1 MADYNNDDF
10 ITLFPGVYTER
21 EKPYVEKYFEECA
34 AINRRGTIDAG
45 RLIQG
50 TLPEDTP
57 GIGPVVH
64 VTEEMVRYNN
74 GKYDPENPLYNDKAY
89 AQKMGHPDILAF
101 FTYGAH
107 DDTYTSPYPP
117 EARDT
122 LLVSQ
127 LSHSVSSLCPIYP
140 GDTLYLVH
148 DKRTITDLT
157 PAQGDKHRTLAL
169 HSEGSIYN
177 QHGEKVNAVEFNVT
191 ESVRI
196 FKDGK
201 RPEVMGFPEIWEAP
215 DWNKRPPHYYTDED
229 YGYIRSVWASEKR
242 QGNKPLYWED
252 VQIGDTPA
260 MTADGPIIESVLP
273 TAPYGQGIGGTRTM
287 KKEIM
292 DEDVFKTMIKR
303 PEDGIYVL
311 ADKAAY
317 TPAIPDNAQVI
328 MLFDDGRRTD
338 EEDGAVNTSDI
349 HSSENADTRA
359 AIINFFGR
367 DTAIR
372 HIHNW
377 IGDYG
382 IVRNIKWSIM
392 CPETHALYNKPV
404 PANPYFR
411 RFIQQ
416 VPELKGKTVNTHGL
430 TKDMAFV
437 KSQVIDKYVENGEF
451 IVKLIWWIEE
461 IEHNIWIEGSADVCL
476 PSKSQVTGNTDGSEQ

>member
-1 MADYNNDDF
+1 MADYRNEDF
-10 ITLFPGVYTER
+10 ITLYPGVYTER
-21 EKPYVEKYFEECA
+21 EKAPVEKYLKECA
-34 AINRRGTIDAG
+34 AINGRGPVDVS
-45 RLIQG
+45 RLVSG
-50 TLPEDTP
+50 KLPKDTP
-57 GIGPVVH
+57 GIGPVVY

-74 GKYDPENPLYNDKAY
+74 GKYDPENPLYNDQDY
-89 AQKMGHPDILAF
+89 AKKMGFPDILAF

-107 DDTYTSPYPP
+107 DDTYTAPYPP
-117 EARDT
+117 ETRDT

-127 LSHSVSSLCPIYP
+127 ISHSISALTPIFP

-148 DKRTITDLT
+148 DKRTIIDLT
-157 PAQGDKHRTLAL
+157 PPQGDKHRTLAL

-177 QHGEKVNAVEFNVT
+177 QRGEKVNAVEFNVT

-196 FKDGK
+196 FKEGK
-201 RPEVMGFPEIWEAP
+201 RPAVMGFPEIWEAP
-215 DWNKRPPHYYTDED
+215 DWNRRPLHVYTDED
-229 YGYIRSVWASEKR
+229 YAYIKSVWAAEER
-242 QGNKPLYWED
+242 RGNEQLYWED
-252 VQIGDTPA
+252 VKIGDMPA

-292 DEDVFKTMIKR
+292 DENIFKTMIRRKK
-303 PEDGIYVL
+303 DGIYVL
-311 ADKAAY
+311 PDKAAY
-317 TPAIPDNAQVI
+317 TPKIPDNVQVM

-338 EEDGAVNTSDI
+338 EDGAVNTSDI
-349 HSSENADTRA
+349 HSTEDGDDRA

-382 IVRNIKWSIM
+382 RIRNIKWSIM
-392 CPETHALYNKPV
+392 CPETHAMYGKPV
-404 PANPYFR
+404 PVNPYFC
-411 RFIQQ
+411 RFIQK
-416 VPELKGKTVNTHGL
+416 VPMLKGKTVNTHGL

-437 KSQVIDKYVENGEF
+437 KSYVIDKYVENGEF

-461 IEHNIWIEGSADVCL
+461 IEHNIWIEGSADVKL
-476 PSKSQVTGNTDGSEQ
+476 PSRQCPVTGNIGGSVE